1 MIRPAGVRLGDEL
14 ESAGVHDFLDPY
26 LTYLSLGGVERGL
39 HYVNN
44 TNPDYFEGCLA
55 NFTINRE
62 IQPFNGSGSIFS
74 EVITK
79 GRVNYGCS
87 GVLSVGNAA
96 IQNPLSIGIT
106 LVIVFFVVLLV
117 AILVSFVVFRLRK
130 QYKEKG
136 GNTGPN
142 GIHTKQNGGPNMG
155 AVGMC

>member
-1 MIRPAGVRLGDEL
+1 M
-14 ESAGVHDFLDPY
+14 
-26 LTYLSLGGVERGL
+26 

-44 TNPDYFEGCLA
+44 TIPDSFEGCLA

-62 IQPFNGSGSIFS
+62 IQPFNGSGSIFN
-74 EVITK
+74 EAITK
-79 GRVNYGCS
+79 GRVSYGCS

-136 GNTGPN
+136 GNAGPN
-142 GIHTKQNGGPNMG
+142 GIHSKQNGGPNMG
-155 AVGMC
+155 AVGKSVFFSSF